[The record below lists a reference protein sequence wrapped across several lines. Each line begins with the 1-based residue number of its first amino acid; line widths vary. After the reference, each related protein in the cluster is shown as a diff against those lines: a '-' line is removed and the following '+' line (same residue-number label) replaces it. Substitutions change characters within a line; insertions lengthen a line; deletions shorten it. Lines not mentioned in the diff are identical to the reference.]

1 MTNSAVHF
9 EWKDMFIYIN
19 YQRKIELILNYVSN
33 LVDSIEHLLVL
44 PYLTVL
50 FDTKLQESER
60 LCSKDSA
67 SG

>member
-1 MTNSAVHF
+1 MTDSAVHF
-9 EWKDMFIYIN
+9 EWKDKFIYIN

-50 FDTKLQESER
+50 FDTKLQESEK

-67 SG
+67 HG

>member
-1 MTNSAVHF
+1 MTDSAVHF
-9 EWKDMFIYIN
+9 EWKDTFIYIN

-50 FDTKLQESER
+50 FDTKLQESEK

-67 SG
+67 RG

>member
-1 MTNSAVHF
+1 MTDSAVHF
-9 EWKDMFIYIN
+9 EWKDKFIYIN

-50 FDTKLQESER
+50 FDTKLQESEK

-67 SG
+67 RG

>member
-33 LVDSIEHLLVL
+33 LVDSTEHLLVL